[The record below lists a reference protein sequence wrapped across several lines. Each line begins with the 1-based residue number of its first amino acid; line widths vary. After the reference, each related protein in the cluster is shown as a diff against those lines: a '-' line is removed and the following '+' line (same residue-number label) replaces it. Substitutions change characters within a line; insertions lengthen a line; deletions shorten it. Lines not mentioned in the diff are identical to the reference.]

1 MNVLYAII
9 SFIFGK
15 SMETFFQI
23 ILLVMSVVVHEVS
36 HGYAAFLL
44 GDPTAK
50 NQGRLTLNPIRHL
63 DLFGSILIPAFLV
76 ITNAGFLFGWAKPV
90 PYNPYNL
97 RNQKWGEAIVAVA
110 GPASNIFI
118 ALVFGLL
125 IRFGAEFLSPAFL
138 NISAIL
144 VLINL
149 MLAVFNLVP
158 IPPLDGSKILF
169 AFLPYHMQRFRMM
182 LEQYGFVV
190 VLIFIFFLSGF
201 LAPIMSF
208 LFSLITGYA
217 F

>member
-63 DLFGSILIPAFLV
+63 DFFGSILIPAFLV

-118 ALVFGLL
+118 ASVFGLL

-138 NISAIL
+138 KISAIL

-169 AFLPYHMQRFRMM
+169 AFLPYHMQKFRMM
-182 LEQYGFVV
+182 LEQYGFFA

-217 F
+217 L